1 MAKRYSKR
9 LNVDFKEYINILSL
23 YFNRGINGKTLLN
36 NKIREREE
44 ELENP
49 DKENSEII
57 VLKKETDSE
66 LMKYRHWLKCTEEY
80 VSNSDK
86 DILNIIKEVYVY
98 RSANMQSMAMKHY
111 ISERNAYRLVNLWFE
126 GYRDYLWSV
135 ALAKKQG

>member
-80 VSNSDK
+80 VNNSDRT
-86 DILNIIKEVYVY
+86 ILKIIKEVYVY
-98 RSANMQSMAMKHY
+98 KTANIQSMAMKHY

-126 GYRDYLWSV
+126 GYRDYLWSA
-135 ALAKKQG
+135 ALAKKHS